1 MANIT
6 GKLVFDKNRNGQE
19 DSGTDVGLANVPV
32 VLQDTATNSLLA
44 VNTTA
49 TGGFEFQN
57 VNDGTY
63 RLVVVGD
70 YAGSAETSPADFTNA
85 TAGQEAQ
92 QANLPAYTVVPE
104 GNRVA
109 GMNALNAVTPTTE
122 TVTVASNQ
130 NVTAPTF
137 FIGPVD
143 NKALTIDPAITLDN
157 TNLITNADNG
167 TFGEVAQGSQ
177 PNSGPAANPY
187 AAQNLTNDF
196 TFVQENATIGDGNFT
211 IGNTLNPTGGANWW
225 RLSDHTTAIETGMM
239 EIGNGTT
246 DNKNFF
252 TTTVNVKPNTNYI
265 LTAWVANLDKT
276 TTETPNAGIIVNGA
290 DGSALAQNLANPLS
304 TSTDLPEWTQIGI
317 PFNSGDNSS
326 VTLNL
331 VNVGNTN
338 TDNAFAADDIE
349 LREATLPFTVTK
361 SVNPTSAGLDDTV
374 TYTVVLNNTSANT
387 LSNATFV
394 DRLPAGLEYV
404 PNTLSVNGQAK
415 AGADPNTQ
423 FTIDDITGNGN
434 ATVTFDAKVV
444 SLPATP
450 RTDNT
455 AQFGFSYTPISGG
468 QAQTLNLSSTEANP
482 LYIGDAVIG
491 STNFTKTSG
500 TQSAKVGDEIP
511 YTIAISNG
519 GNVNAT
525 DVTLTDALP
534 TGTTLVADSLTVI
547 NKQTGA
553 NVDYTGDLAS
563 GLNLTNA
570 IVPGTANEVDVS
582 YRALVNTAPVGN
594 TLTNTANLS
603 YQYQR
608 NPNDPTTVTQT
619 GTASAD
625 VNIEDTADYPI
636 TITKTANPAN
646 NLVVGEVITYTITVE
661 NTSTNNATYTNAT
674 ITDTLPA
681 NLTYERGSV
690 TINGQTSTQELTNG
704 ITLENALAANTP
716 TTVTF
721 RAAVNSIPENKT
733 ISNTASINYD
743 ATVGGE
749 TRQQDITATSE
760 ATTSTVVNASL
771 AVTKTDN
778 AASTLAVGDTFNYT
792 IAVNNNGEEALN
804 NITVTDN
811 LPSQLEV
818 TQISVDGTPIDTLLT
833 NSIPV
838 GTINVGETKTVVI
851 SVRAA
856 SGGLTNFQNTA
867 LAATEFTPAGRAEPV
882 EISVTGTDNNAIT
895 IPTNPTP
902 TPIIPATPIYDL
914 NRICIISQVNKNAVC
929 VGDTITYT
937 TTVSNVGSVAIGT
950 YDAPVTVFTSLSPA
964 VSFIPGS
971 LMINNTQ
978 MNVSNPYAI
987 NLGILQPGEV
997 RIITFSVR
1005 VCNCYPTVIYN
1016 MQKVVYG
1023 YDPLYIG
1030 ASTYTANSNIVMT
1043 YVY

>member
-19 DSGTDVGLANVPV
+19 DVGTDVGLANVPV
-32 VLQDTATNSLLA
+32 VLQDTTTNSLLA

-49 TGGFEFQN
+49 NGEFEFQN

-70 YAGSAETSPADFTNA
+70 YAGNTETSPADFANA
-85 TAGQEAQ
+85 TAGQGAQ
-92 QANLPAYTVVPE
+92 QSSLPAYTVVPE

-122 TVTVASNQ
+122 TVTVTSNQ

-143 NKALTIDPAITLDN
+143 NKALTLDPTITLDN

-167 TFGEVAQGSQ
+167 TFGEIAQGSQ
-177 PNSGPAANPY
+177 PNSGPATNPY

-196 TFVQENATIGDGNFT
+196 TFVQENNTIGDGNFT

-239 EIGNGTT
+239 EVGNGTT

-252 TTTVNVKPNTNYI
+252 TNTVNVKPNTNYI
-265 LTAWVANLDKT
+265 LTALVSNLDKT

-290 DGSALAQNLANPLS
+290 DGSTLAQNLANPLS
-304 TSTDLPEWTQIGI
+304 TSADLPQWTQIGI
-317 PFNSGDNSS
+317 PFNLVDNSS

-361 SVNPTSAGLDDTV
+361 SVNPTSAGLNDTV

-394 DRLPAGLEYV
+394 DQLPAGLEYV
-404 PNTLSVNGQAK
+404 PNTLKINGQLR

-423 FTIDDITGNGN
+423 FTIDDIPGNGN
-434 ATVTFDAKVV
+434 VTVTFDAKVV
-444 SLPATP
+444 SLPDTP
-450 RTDNT
+450 KTENISK
-455 AQFGFSYTPISGG
+455 FGFNYASAIGGTP
-468 QAQTLNLSSTEANP
+468 QTLSISSTEANP
-482 LYIGDAVIG
+482 LFIADAVINEN
-491 STNFTKTSG
+491 SFTKNAGS
-500 TQSAKVGDEIP
+500 QSAKVGDEIP
-511 YTIAISNG
+511 YTITLINE
-519 GNVNAT
+519 GNVEAN
-525 DVTLTDALP
+525 DVTIKDILP
-534 TGTTLVADSLTVI
+534 PETTLVNDSLKVT
-547 NKQTGA
+547 NTQTGA
-553 NVDYTGDLAS
+553 NVDYTGDLAN
-563 GLNLTNA
+563 GIVLTNNLE
-570 IVPGTANEVDVS
+570 PGAANEVTITF
-582 YRALVNTAPVGN
+582 RALLNNTPPAN
-594 TLTNTANLS
+594 TLTNTASLS

-608 NPNDPTTVTQT
+608 NPNDPTVVTQT
-619 GTASAD
+619 GTTSAD
-625 VNIEDTADYPI
+625 VNVEDADNYPI

-646 NLVVGEVITYTITVE
+646 NLVVGEVVTYTITVE

-674 ITDTLPA
+674 ITDTLPD
-681 NLTYERGSV
+681 NLTYEKGSV
-690 TINGQTSTQELTNG
+690 TINGNTSTQELTNG
-704 ITLENALAANTP
+704 IDLENALAPNTP
-716 TTVTF
+716 TTITF
-721 RAAVNSIPENKT
+721 KAAVNSIPENNT
-733 ISNTASINYD
+733 ISNTANINYD

-760 ATTSTVVNASL
+760 AVTSSVINASL

-792 IAVNNNGEEALN
+792 ISVSNSGEVPLN
-804 NITVTDN
+804 NVTVTDN

-818 TQISVDGTPIDTLLT
+818 TQISVDGSPIDTLLT
-833 NSIPV
+833 NNIPL
-838 GTINVGETKTVVI
+838 GDMNTNETKTVVI
-851 SVRAA
+851 SVKAA
-856 SGGLTNFQNTA
+856 SGGLNNFQNTA
-867 LAATEFTPAGRAEPV
+867 IASSQVNIAGRAEPV
-882 EISVTGTDNNAIT
+882 EISIAGTDNKEIT
-895 IPTNPTP
+895 IPNNP
-902 TPIIPATPIYDL
+902 TPIIPTPTPNLL
-914 NRICIISQVNKNAVC
+914 NLASINSIASKNISY
-929 VGDTITYT
+929 VGDAISYA
-937 TTVSNVGSVAIGT
+937 TTVSNVGSVPLGT
-950 YDAPVTVFTSLSPA
+950 YDVPVTVFTEFSPS

-971 LMINNTQ
+971 LSINNVPV
-978 MNVSNPYAI
+978 NYVNPSQI
-987 NLGILQPGEV
+987 NLGILQPGDV
-997 RIITFSVR
+997 RIITYSVR
-1005 VCNCYPTVIYN
+1005 VNNASPNIVYN
-1016 MQKVVYG
+1016 IQKLLYG

-1030 ASTYTANSNIVMT
+1030 TSTFSVNGNIVMT
-1043 YVY
+1043 YIN

>member
-6 GKLVFDKNRNGQE
+6 GKLVFDQNRNGQE
-19 DSGTDVGLANVPV
+19 DVGTDVGLANVPV
-32 VLQDTATNSLLA
+32 VLQDTTTNSLLA

-49 TGGFEFQN
+49 NGEFEFQN

-70 YAGSAETSPADFTNA
+70 YAGNTETSPANFANA
-85 TAGQEAQ
+85 TAGQGAQ
-92 QANLPAYTVVPE
+92 QSSLPAYTVVPE
-104 GNRVA
+104 GNRVT

-122 TVTVASNQ
+122 TVTVTSNQ

-143 NKALTIDPAITLDN
+143 NKALTLDPTITLDN

-167 TFGEVAQGSQ
+167 TFGEIAQGSQ
-177 PNSGPAANPY
+177 PNSGPATNPY

-196 TFVQENATIGDGNFT
+196 TFVQENTTIGDGNFT

-239 EIGNGTT
+239 EVGNGTT

-252 TTTVNVKPNTNYI
+252 TNTVNVKPNTNYI
-265 LTAWVANLDKT
+265 LTAWVSNLDKT

-290 DGSALAQNLANPLS
+290 DGSTLAQNLANPLS
-304 TSTDLPEWTQIGI
+304 TSADLPQWTQIGI

-361 SVNPTSAGLDDTV
+361 SVNPTSAGLNDTV

-394 DRLPAGLEYV
+394 DKLPAGLEYV
-404 PNTLSVNGQAK
+404 PNTLSINGQAK

-423 FTIDDITGNGN
+423 FTIDDISGNGN
-434 ATVTFDAKVV
+434 VTVTFDAKVV
-444 SLPATP
+444 SLPDTP

-491 STNFTKTSG
+491 STNFTKTAG

-525 DVTLTDALP
+525 NVTLTDALP
-534 TGTTLVADSLTVI
+534 PGTTLVADSLTVT

-570 IVPGTANEVDVS
+570 LQPGTANEVDVS

-619 GTASAD
+619 ATSSAN
-625 VNIEDTADYPI
+625 VNIENASDYPI

-646 NLVVGEVITYTITVE
+646 NLVVGDVVTYTVTVE

-674 ITDTLPA
+674 ITDTLPD

-704 ITLENALAANTP
+704 ITLENDLAPNVP

-721 RAAVNSIPENKT
+721 RAVVNSIPQNKT

-749 TRQQDITATSE
+749 IRQQNIDATSE
-760 ATTSTVVNASL
+760 AITSNVVNASL
-771 AVTKTDN
+771 NVTKTDN
-778 AASTLAVGDTFNYT
+778 AASTLAIGDTFNYT
-792 IAVNNNGEEALN
+792 ISVSNTGEVPLN
-804 NITVTDN
+804 NVTVTDN

-818 TQISVDGTPIDTLLT
+818 TQISVDGAPIDTLLT
-833 NSIPV
+833 NNIPL
-838 GTINVGETKTVVI
+838 GDMNANETKTVVI
-851 SVRAA
+851 SVKAA
-856 SGGLTNFQNTA
+856 SGGLNNFQNTA
-867 LAATEFTPAGRAEPV
+867 IASSQVNIEGRTEPA
-882 EISVTGTDNNAIT
+882 EISISGSDNNAIT

-902 TPIIPATPIYDL
+902 IIPTPTPNLL
-914 NRICIISQVNKNAVC
+914 NLASINSIASKNISY
-929 VGDTITYT
+929 VGDAISYATI
-937 TTVSNVGSVAIGT
+937 VSNVGNVPLGT
-950 YDAPVTVFTSLSPA
+950 YDVPVTVFTELSPS

-971 LMINNTQ
+971 LSINNVPV
-978 MNVSNPYAI
+978 NCVNPSQI
-987 NLGILQPGEV
+987 NLGILQPGDV
-997 RIITFSVR
+997 RIITYSVR
-1005 VCNCYPTVIYN
+1005 VNNACPNIVYN
-1016 MQKVVYG
+1016 IQKLLYG

-1030 ASTYTANSNIVMT
+1030 TSTFSVNGNIVMT
-1043 YVY
+1043 YIN

>member
-19 DSGTDVGLANVPV
+19 DIGTDVGLSNVPI
-32 VLQDTATNSLLA
+32 VLQNTTTNSLLA
-44 VNTTA
+44 VNTSA

-63 RLVVVGD
+63 RLVIASG
-70 YAGSAETSPADFTNA
+70 YSGSVETSPADFTNA
-85 TAGQEAQ
+85 TAGQAVQEAT
-92 QANLPAYTVVPE
+92 LPEYTVVPQA
-104 GNRVA
+104 NRVA

-122 TVTVASNQ
+122 NVTVTSNQ

-143 NKALTIDPAITLDN
+143 NKALTLDPAIKLEN
-157 TNLITNADNG
+157 NNLITNADNG
-167 TFGEVAQGSQ
+167 TFGDVAQGSQ
-177 PNSGPAANPY
+177 PNSGPASNPY
-187 AAQNLTNDF
+187 ASQNLTNDF
-196 TFVQENATIGDGNFT
+196 TFVQENNAIADGQFT

-252 TTTVNVKPNTNYI
+252 TTTVNVKPNTDYY

-290 DGSALAQNLANPLS
+290 DGSTLTQNLANPLS
-304 TSTDLPEWTQIGI
+304 TSTDLPQWTQIGTV
-317 PFNSGDNSS
+317 FNSGDNSS

-349 LREATLPFTVTK
+349 LREATLPFTVQK

-374 TYTVVLNNTSANT
+374 TYTVVLNNTSSNT
-387 LSNATFV
+387 LSNVTFV
-394 DRLPAGLEYV
+394 DKLPAGLEFV
-404 PNTLSVNGQAK
+404 PNTLTVNGQAK

-423 FTIDDITGNGN
+423 FTIDNITGNGN

-450 RTDNT
+450 KTDNT
-455 AQFGFSYTPISGG
+455 AQFGFSYTPVSGG
-468 QAQTLNLSSTEANP
+468 PAQTLNLSSTEANP
-482 LYIGDAVIG
+482 LYIGDATIG
-491 STNFTKTSG
+491 STNFTKTAG

-511 YTIAISNG
+511 YTITISNG
-519 GNVNAT
+519 GNIEARN
-525 DVTLTDALP
+525 VTITDALP
-534 TGTTLVADSLTVI
+534 AGTTLVDNSLSVT
-547 NKQTGA
+547 NKQTGS

-563 GLNLTNA
+563 GLKLTNA
-570 IVPGTANEVDVS
+570 IVPGAANEVDIS
-582 YRALVNTAPVGN
+582 YKALLNSVPAANI
-594 TLTNTANLS
+594 LTNTVNLS

-608 NPNDPTTVTQT
+608 NPNDPTVVTQT
-619 GTASAD
+619 GTTSAN
-625 VNIEDTADYPI
+625 VTVEDYPI

-646 NLVVGEVITYTITVE
+646 NLVVGEVVTYTITVE

-674 ITDTLPA
+674 ITDTLPD
-681 NLTYERGSV
+681 NLTYEKGSV
-690 TINGQTSTQELTNG
+690 TINENTSTQELTNG
-704 ITLENALAANTP
+704 ITLENDLAPNTP
-716 TTVTF
+716 ATVTF
-721 RAAVNSIPENKT
+721 KAAVNSIPANKT

-743 ATVGGE
+743 ATVGGV

-760 ATTSTVVNASL
+760 AATSSVINASM

-792 IAVNNNGEEALN
+792 ISVNNNGEVAFN
-804 NITVTDN
+804 NVTVEDN

-818 TQISVDGTPIDTLLT
+818 TQISVDGTPIDTLSA
-833 NSIPV
+833 NNIPV
-838 GTINVGETKTVVI
+838 GNIDVGATKTVVI
-851 SVRAA
+851 AVKAV

-867 LAATEFTPAGRAEPV
+867 IASTELSPSGRVEPV

-895 IPTNPTP
+895 IPVTP
-902 TPIIPATPIYDL
+902 TPIVPIPTPVYDL
-914 NRICIISQVNKNAVC
+914 NKICIISHVNKNAVC

-950 YDAPVTVFTSLSPA
+950 CDAPVTVFTSLSPA

-978 MNVSNPYAI
+978 MNVTNPYAI

-1023 YDPLYIG
+1023 YDPLSIG
-1030 ASTYTANSNIVMT
+1030 TSTYTANSNIVMT
-1043 YVY
+1043 YIY